1 MTCVLGL
8 NKKVAD
14 YKETLDGVIENIQYK
29 QWKLKV
35 YKEGQKGKPWD
46 DNIVQH
52 LHADIHNLEIDIKY
66 DVQEIKK
73 LKLAIDGFISEFLIR
88 TGCIY
93 AD

>member
-1 MTCVLGL
+1 MTCILGL

-14 YKETLDGVIENIQYK
+14 YKETLDSVIESIQYK

-35 YKEGQKGKPWD
+35 YKEGQKGKPWE

-66 DVQEIKK
+66 DVEQIKE
-73 LKLAIDGFISEFLIR
+73 LKLAIDCFIAEIEIR
-88 TGCIY
+88 TGQY
-93 AD
+93 L